1 MIMSELRIAV
11 MDHGGANA
19 RILAKESKADFRRV
33 EAASLKMPVRFGSA
47 EGKRFFVRYFSTL
60 QLNSHFISTI
70 ARTVLDHADVAKVEL
85 ALREQV
91 DALNEKLNK
100 AIDGAE
106 VLFKLHA
113 VTTVATYD
121 TVALEGEVG
130 VMSSLGRRF
139 LEGITKLD
147 QLMPLLQTLEIHDV
161 ISPQAVDNQRSAL
174 KRQVRNV
181 ATAARGFALGLRRRM
196 NAQAR
201 QVADTDAAGSDGSD
215 AAALVFEEHVS
226 TEARLVETDAA
237 QGGTVDPG
245 TADSQPQS

>member
-1 MIMSELRIAV
+1 MTRA
-11 MDHGGANA
+11 
-19 RILAKESKADFRRV
+19 
-33 EAASLKMPVRFGSA
+33 
-47 EGKRFFVRYFSTL
+47 
-60 QLNSHFISTI
+60 
-70 ARTVLDHADVAKVEL
+70 
-85 ALREQV
+85 
-91 DALNEKLNK
+91 
-100 AIDGAE
+100 
-106 VLFKLHA
+106 
-113 VTTVATYD
+113 
-121 TVALEGEVG
+121 
-130 VMSSLGRRF
+130 
-139 LEGITKLD
+139 EGITKLD